1 MEEMLVESA
10 PSQPDFTN
18 ESQNGQEAFSN
29 EKEKVITVLVKVDE
43 DDKNGESRPLV
54 LTDEKIKFLQELMGS
69 MVLGSLN
76 GGKEKHSDKSYKKE
90 DTTCWECGGNGHIKS
105 ECPTFIRRNKNEL
118 SSKQSGN
125 RDQMRN
131 IAGSKYG
138 AGIRRPSQAFA
149 VKKYGGPNQY
159 KQKIS
164 HPRNVRNG
172 SESKQI
178 WKKKEE

>member
-138 AGIRRPSQAFA
+138 AGIRRPSQ
-149 VKKYGGPNQY
+149 
-159 KQKIS
+159 
-164 HPRNVRNG
+164 
-172 SESKQI
+172 
-178 WKKKEE
+178 